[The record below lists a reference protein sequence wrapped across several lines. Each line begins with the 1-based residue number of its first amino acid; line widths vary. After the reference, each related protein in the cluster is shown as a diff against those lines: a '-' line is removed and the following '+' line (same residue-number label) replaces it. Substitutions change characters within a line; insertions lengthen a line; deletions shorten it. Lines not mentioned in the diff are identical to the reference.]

1 MTDLIDKV
9 AGCMGDIKSNG
20 EQHTGYSLLDQCLRV
35 NESPQMAVACY
46 IWGCLVMNR
55 TELAKENPDE
65 LKQILLAVRR
75 KVLTNHPLAKEV
87 LEEC

>member
-1 MTDLIDKV
+1 
-9 AGCMGDIKSNG
+9 
-20 EQHTGYSLLDQCLRV
+20 
-35 NESPQMAVACY
+35 
-46 IWGCLVMNR
+46 MNR